1 MGCKANK
8 NNLILY
14 LYDELP
20 PAKRQKAERHIETC
34 ESCRRYLKSTKT
46 SLNILEREQNKIP
59 DLDWEKSWR
68 VIQDGLKAEKTPQN
82 IKMLHGGPR
91 KWAIA
96 SAAAAAIFLL
106 GVFVG
111 KYTLF
116 PPQQIETAHLTNKPF
131 LASLFTR
138 YVEETLPVIMEIANY
153 DTRLDN
159 YPVRLSGSREVSHLL
174 LQNRLL
180 KKHIDSTEQR
190 NLLQLL
196 EELELVLTEI
206 SNLTSND
213 PEALNALKNL
223 VQERQILFKIKYM
236 APREKNRESI

>member
-1 MGCKANK
+1 MGCNVNK

-14 LYDELP
+14 LYDELDQRE
-20 PAKRQKAERHIETC
+20 RQTLERHLSECNNCKQRLEAYKQT
-34 ESCRRYLKSTKT
+34 L
-46 SLNILEREQNKIP
+46 SLVEKKQNKVP
-59 DLDWEKSWR
+59 ELDWDKNWR
-68 VIQDGLKAEKTPQN
+68 VVQERLKTKKTPQK
-82 IKMLHGGPR
+82 ITTLHGGPR

-111 KYTLF
+111 KFMLF
-116 PPQQIETAHLTNKPF
+116 PPQHLETGQFENQPF

-138 YVEETLPVIMEIANY
+138 YVDEALPVIMEIANY
-153 DTRLDN
+153 DTRIDT
-159 YPVRLSGSREVSHLL
+159 YPDRLSESREVSHLL

-180 KKHIDSTEQR
+180 KKHMDSDGQR
-190 NLLQLL
+190 KLLQLL

-213 PEALNALKNL
+213 PDALESLKNL
-223 VQERQILFKIKYM
+223 IQERQILFKIKYM
-236 APREKNRESI
+236 APRPQIRESI